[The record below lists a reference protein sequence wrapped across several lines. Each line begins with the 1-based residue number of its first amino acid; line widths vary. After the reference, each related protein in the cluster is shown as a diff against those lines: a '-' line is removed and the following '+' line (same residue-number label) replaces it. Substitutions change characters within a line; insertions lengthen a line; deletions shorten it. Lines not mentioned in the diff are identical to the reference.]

1 MHLIVPCPYAFGS
14 YLTCFYALQYLLL
27 TCSSVSSTNFSI
39 SNITVVGSVKVSS
52 LEVCMSL
59 LLRDSSVLQADT
71 QNLRQCQVL
80 RGHNYIAVLCRGLMV
95 KAPMRQNGRAVDEG
109 HLPEVWAL
117 FNCPDTRLLSTLIKL
132 DHD

>member
-1 MHLIVPCPYAFGS
+1 MLLRSLIPFAYMLIGVIYEIFNKQHN
-14 YLTCFYALQYLLL
+14 LQQLCQ
-27 TCSSVSSTNFSI
+27 T
-39 SNITVVGSVKVSS
+39 GSVKVSS

-80 RGHNYIAVLCRGLMV
+80 RGHKCIAVFYRGLMV
-95 KAPMRQNGRAVDEG
+95 KAPVCQNGRAVDEG

-117 FNCPDTRLLSTLIKL
+117 FKCPDTRLLSTLIKL

>member
-1 MHLIVPCPYAFGS
+1 M
-14 YLTCFYALQYLLL
+14 
-27 TCSSVSSTNFSI
+27 SSTNFSK

-80 RGHNYIAVLCRGLMV
+80 RSHNYITVLCRGLMV
-95 KAPMRQNGRAVDEG
+95 KAPVRQNGRAVDEG

-117 FNCPDTRLLSTLIKL
+117 FKCPDTRLLSTLIKL